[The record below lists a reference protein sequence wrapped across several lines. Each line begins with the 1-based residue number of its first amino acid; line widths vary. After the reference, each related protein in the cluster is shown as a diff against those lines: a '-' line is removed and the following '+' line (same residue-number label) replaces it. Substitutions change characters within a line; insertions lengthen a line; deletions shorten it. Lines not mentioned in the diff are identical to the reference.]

1 MKHLCSATTIFS
13 PCLYLHER
21 FFKPKFQVCILSWD
35 LDAAKKKALIRSMII
50 LAVIAVAAGVITN
63 IITQQARAQD
73 PVYQCIESDN
83 LPYQAY
89 VTISITIN
97 GQPSEVPANI
107 GVLDNCLRP
116 IHTHDRSGLVHIVYD
131 RPYDFKLGHFLW
143 YWGFD
148 LQQYDAT
155 VYVNGVQQDKFLDMV
170 LRDGM
175 TITMDFKSKPIG
187 IL

>member
-1 MKHLCSATTIFS
+1 M
-13 PCLYLHER
+13 
-21 FFKPKFQVCILSWD
+21 SWD

-143 YWGFD
+143 YWGFN

-170 LRDGM
+170 LRDVM
-175 TITMDFKSKPIG
+175 TITMDFKSKPSG
-187 IL
+187 ILQELIVFYDAFVILFNVATISLP

>member
-1 MKHLCSATTIFS
+1 M
-13 PCLYLHER
+13 
-21 FFKPKFQVCILSWD
+21 SWD
-35 LDAAKKKALIRSMII
+35 LDENKKKMLIRSMIA

-89 VTISITIN
+89 VTISVSIN
-97 GQPSEVPANI
+97 GQPIEVPANI
-107 GVLDNCLRP
+107 GMQENCLRP
-116 IHTHDRSGLVHIVYD
+116 IHTHDNSGLIHIVYD

-148 LQQYDAT
+148 IQKYDAT
-155 VYVNGVQQDKFLDMV
+155 TYVNGIQHERYLDTV

-175 TITMDFKSKPIG
+175 SIIIDFKSKPSG
-187 IL
+187 II